1 MNNDFRGP
9 QIGWF
14 SNDFH
19 ELGSREWKSF
29 ANHLTSNP
37 KIVIHS
43 ILFPFKCSYV
53 VWNTGKMIK
62 TAATLRGSVG
72 NSIVTSRK
80 QVLWRHFTD
89 CLWNVCKDSIACI
102 FPLSSMWLS
111 LVYDRVRFTTFSS
124 SSVWQSHIQNI
135 PISILWQDVKYPT
148 MEKGG
153 QFQIRC

>member
-9 QIGWF
+9 PIGWF

-43 ILFPFKCSYV
+43 ILFPFTCSYMF
-53 VWNTGKMIK
+53 WNTGKMIK
-62 TAATLRGSVG
+62 TAVTLRGSVG

-80 QVLWRHFTD
+80 HVLWRHFTD
-89 CLWNVCKDSIACI
+89 CLWNVCKDSKID
-102 FPLSSMWLS
+102 WS
-111 LVYDRVRFTTFSS
+111 LVYFRCRQCDYHSFTIESGLLRFHRL
-124 SSVWQSHIQNI
+124 VCDKV
-135 PISILWQDVKYPT
+135 ISKISQYQYCGN
-148 MEKGG
+148 M
-153 QFQIRC
+153 